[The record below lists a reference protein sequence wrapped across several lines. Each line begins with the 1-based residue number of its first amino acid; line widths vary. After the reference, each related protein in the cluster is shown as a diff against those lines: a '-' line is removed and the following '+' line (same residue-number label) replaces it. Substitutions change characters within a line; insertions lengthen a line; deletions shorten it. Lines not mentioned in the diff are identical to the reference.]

1 LDFAYPTEKISDNQT
16 DQKTLSFSTMFSL
29 SPTERQTLLAEL
41 DRLLTQ
47 SSLRARLK
55 GNPEQRQ
62 MLQRL
67 RDLLALTPIDP
78 TIALKAEIAELKAE
92 RDALKAQLAASRSTS
107 DSLSTTIALS
117 DFSDRTHHL
126 LGNLDS
132 SLQLVFTTLLRHLQT
147 YELDLTQGLDR
158 LHNLSTQAEPLLT
171 ELLTQIL
178 QAQTLPAL
186 PPPLPTALAPEDRI
200 TKLGDLLGHLTQA
213 QPVTSP
219 PPAGQTNN
227 VQDFRL
233 QGMADLLDPKPPA
246 PPSPPEDM
254 ATITLADVADL
265 FNDLPGRP

>member
-1 LDFAYPTEKISDNQT
+1 
-16 DQKTLSFSTMFSL
+16 MFSL

-41 DRLLTQ
+41 DRLLTP
-47 SSLRARLK
+47 SSLRQRLK
-55 GNPEQRQ
+55 GNPKQRQ

-67 RDLLALTPIDP
+67 RDLLALAPIDP

-92 RDALKAQLAASRSTS
+92 RDALKVQLAAPPSTS
-107 DSLSTTIALS
+107 DRLSTTIALT
-117 DFSDRTHHL
+117 DFSDRTHQL

-171 ELLTQIL
+171 ELLTQLL
-178 QAQTLPAL
+178 QTQTLPAS
-186 PPPLPTALAPEDRI
+186 PPPPTALAPEDRI
-200 TKLGDLLGHLTQA
+200 TKLGDLLGHLTQS